1 MAIRPVDKKNDIFKV
16 WQNYHQTKDN
26 TLREKLI
33 LQYVPLVKYVAE
45 RIVIGLPNYLDCND
59 LVNYGILGLIESIE
73 RFDPNR
79 GVKFETYAIA
89 RIRGAIFDGL
99 NIMDWFPASLRAKMR
114 KLEKAYLILEQ
125 QLSRPASDGEIAIYL
140 DMPLEKLHS
149 LLAEVSCLTLG
160 SLDEVWN
167 SGDKDAKELT
177 LKDCIEDPNSSNLS
191 VELELEEV
199 KKILGKA
206 IDKLPPQ
213 EKILVSLYY
222 YEGLTTKEIS
232 KVMEVSSSRISQLHS
247 KAILRLR
254 GSLSRM
260 KQSLIN

>member
-1 MAIRPVDKKNDIFKV
+1 MAIRPVDKKQDILKV
-16 WQNYHQTKDN
+16 WQSYHQTKDN
-26 TLREKLI
+26 ALREQLI

-59 LVNYGILGLIESIE
+59 LVNYGVLGLIESIE

-79 GVKFETYAIA
+79 GIKFETYAIA
-89 RIRGAIFDGL
+89 RIRGAVFDGL
-99 NIMDWFPASLRAKMR
+99 NIMDWFPSSLRAKMR
-114 KLEKAYLILEQ
+114 KLEKAYQTLEQ
-125 QLSRPASDGEIAIYL
+125 QIGRPASDEELADYL
-140 DMPLEKLHS
+140 DLTLEKLQN

-160 SLDEVWN
+160 SLDEVWHN
-167 SGDKDAKELT
+167 GDKDGKELT
-177 LKDCIEDPNSSNLS
+177 LKDSIEDPHNCNPTA
-191 VELELEEV
+191 ELELEEV
-199 KKILGKA
+199 KKILGKS

-213 EKILVSLYY
+213 EKLLVSLYY
-222 YEGLTTKEIS
+222 YEGLTAKEIS

-260 KQSLIN
+260 KQSLVD

>member
-1 MAIRPVDKKNDIFKV
+1 MALKQGDRKIDISKV
-16 WQNYHQTKDN
+16 WQNYYQTRDSA
-26 TLREKLI
+26 LREKLI

-45 RIVIGLPNYLDCND
+45 RVIIGLPSYLDSND
-59 LVNYGILGLIESIE
+59 LVNYGVLGLIESIE

-99 NIMDWFPASLRAKMR
+99 NVMDWFPSSLRAKMR
-114 KLEKAYLILEQ
+114 KLEKAYQALEQ
-125 QLSRPASDGEIAIYL
+125 QLGRPAKDEELAEFMNITE
-140 DMPLEKLHS
+140 EKLHT
-149 LLAEVSCLTLG
+149 LIAEVSCLTLG

-167 SGDKDAKELT
+167 SGDADSKELT
-177 LKDCIEDPNSSNLS
+177 LKDVIEDPSNPS
-191 VELELEEV
+191 PTAEIELEDV
-199 KKILGKA
+199 KRILGKA

-213 EKILVSLYY
+213 ERLLVSLYY
-222 YEGLTTKEIS
+222 YEGLTAKEIS
-232 KVMEVSSSRISQLHS
+232 RVMEVSSSRISQLHS

-260 KQSLIN
+260 KQSLIG